1 MRFLRVF
8 LMFSAHFYM
17 LCAVSLHGA
26 VPLRGV
32 AVPSKQRLISNAVS
46 LRGGIT
52 SIDYTML

>member
-1 MRFLRVF
+1 MLR
-8 LMFSAHFYM
+8 
-17 LCAVSLHGA
+17 AVSLHGA

-52 SIDYTML
+52 PILHHVVNVFALLTTP